1 MRYSKLRIAVSLA
14 PLVILLLIF
23 AFGLLNCLAVS
34 FGYYPAAGLTTLT
47 LDYYEEMFARGTLI
61 ESLLYSL
68 YFAFVASAVATVLG
82 VGLSW
87 TAVRTGLA
95 RTRFFHLFK
104 IPIIVPHM
112 VCAVLIIN
120 LLAQSGLLA
129 RVGNSLGIISSQA
142 DFPSLLYDKGAFGII
157 LTYLWKEAPFV
168 LIIVMTVMG
177 NINSFLGD
185 AAVNLGAS
193 SWQTFRHITLP
204 LCLPS
209 IMTAFIIVFVYSF
222 GAYEIPFLVGATTP
236 KAIAVQAYVEYVY
249 PDLAHQP
256 YSMVLNSVMITFAIA
271 VAYVYYCLQR
281 LISRSGIER

>member
-1 MRYSKLRIAVSLA
+1 
-14 PLVILLLIF
+14 
-23 AFGLLNCLAVS
+23 LNCLAVS
-34 FGYYPAAGLTTLT
+34 FGYYPAAGLTAPTLS
-47 LDYYEEMFARGTLI
+47 YYEEMFTKGTLI

-68 YFAFVASAVATVLG
+68 YFAFTASAVATILG

-87 TAVRTGLA
+87 AAVRTGLA
-95 RTRFFHLFK
+95 RARLFHLFK

-120 LLAQSGLLA
+120 LFAQSGLLA
-129 RVGNSLGIISSQA
+129 RVSNSLGFISSQA
-142 DFPSLLYDKGAFGII
+142 DFFPFLYDKAALGII

-168 LIIVMTVMG
+168 LIIVLTVMG
-177 NINSFLGD
+177 NINSYLGD

-236 KAIAVQAYVEYVY
+236 KAISVQAYVEYVY
-249 PDLAHQP
+249 PDMAHQP
-256 YSMVLNSVMITFAIA
+256 YSMVLNSVMITFAIV
-271 VAYVYYCLQR
+271 VAYIYYWLQK
-281 LISRSGIER
+281 LISKLEVE